1 MSFFGE
7 MASALGFDE
16 ARLALGYNYIV
27 YNGEA
32 VSIEGVK
39 RILRIDE
46 NETAFSVAGGVLYVS
61 GKSLNVADICGGS
74 VTVRGEIFAVYTSK
88 ALEKQNGGEKQ

>member
-32 VSIEGVK
+32 VYIEGVK

-46 NETAFSVAGGVLYVS
+46 NETAFSVAGGVVYVS
-61 GKSLNVADICGGS
+61 GKSINVADLCGGR
-74 VTVRGEIFAVYTSK
+74 VTVRV
-88 ALEKQNGGEKQ
+88 

>member
-7 MASALGFDE
+7 MARALGYDE

-32 VSIEGVK
+32 VYVEGVK
-39 RILRIDE
+39 RILRIDAE
-46 NETAFSVAGGVLYVS
+46 EVAFSVKSGVLYVS
-61 GKSLNVADICGGS
+61 GNSLAVSEICGGS
-74 VTVRGEIFAVYTSK
+74 VTVRGEILAVYTSA
-88 ALEKQNGGEKQ
+88 ALNKRDGTEKT